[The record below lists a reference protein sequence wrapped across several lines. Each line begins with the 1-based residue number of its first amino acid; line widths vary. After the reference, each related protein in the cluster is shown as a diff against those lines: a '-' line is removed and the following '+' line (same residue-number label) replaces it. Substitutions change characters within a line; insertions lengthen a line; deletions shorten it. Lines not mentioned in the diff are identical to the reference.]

1 METLIYLAKVNAYW
15 LLFYACYWFL
25 LRKHTFF
32 QWNRI
37 FLLGSLL
44 IAFALPAVR
53 FAESITTIHV
63 PETIYQKATISVQVV
78 AGSNAHTGIHFG
90 MWIAGVYMLV
100 TLYFSYLF
108 FRGLYQVYRTV
119 KRSERIELDGCT
131 LVLLSS
137 HTSDRATSSFSFFQW
152 LFLSAHDY
160 RYNLDTVLQH
170 EFVHIRQRHTIDILL
185 IEGLKMV
192 FWFNPVLWLYK
203 RSIETV
209 HEYLADQPVATR
221 ENYASF
227 LLSYAM
233 HSPDIPLVNHFF
245 KSSLLKSR
253 IKMIYKKRSSPW
265 LLTRYLLVLPVI
277 AGSLFITAS
286 KAPLRSIAQLNTGT
300 EQNITVKGNVTDE
313 NNSPVADAIIIVA
326 GSTRGTTTDAN
337 GWFELKNVSE
347 TAQLAISHV
356 SYEAQMIS
364 LNKTSTELI
373 ITLKR
378 AVNKITGPVVV
389 GRPINA
395 ENAKTA
401 VSNPVP
407 ESADIKVV
415 EQHPE
420 FPGGREA
427 LMAYLLE
434 NLEYPATARKTN
446 VEAIALVSF
455 TVDKN
460 GDIRNAKS
468 LKTIGFGIDK
478 EALRVVNEMPRW
490 NPAVQNGKPVEME
503 YTLEINFKIEKDNQ
517 DKRQGFTNFNTN
529 GVSLLPNMDEIGA
542 LLHGKLNLS
551 ASGEVPEA
559 TYGRKWDLTQKTAP
573 NGYVDDQTGKYR
585 YMKYGGTYMNYRRPI
600 YGK

>member
-1 METLIYLAKVNAYW
+1 METLNYLAKVNAYW
-15 LLFYACYWFL
+15 LLFYACYWLL

-32 QWNRI
+32 QWNRV

-53 FAESITTIHV
+53 FAGPITTIHV
-63 PETIYQKATISVQVV
+63 PETVYQKATISVAVV
-78 AGSNAHTGIHFG
+78 AKHTPDTGIHFG
-90 MWIAGVYMLV
+90 WWVAAGYVLI
-100 TLYFSYLF
+100 TLYLSYLLL
-108 FRGLYQVYRTV
+108 RGLYQVHQAV
-119 KRSERIELDGCT
+119 KRSERIVLDECT

-137 HTSDRATSSFSFFQW
+137 DRSNTTSSFSFFKW

-160 RYNLDTVLQH
+160 HYNLDTVLQH
-170 EFVHIRQRHTIDILL
+170 ELVHIRQRHSIDILL
-185 IEGLKMV
+185 IEGLKTV

-221 ENYASF
+221 ESYASF

-233 HSPDIPLVNHFF
+233 HSPDIPLANHFF

-286 KAPLRSIAQLNTGT
+286 KAPLRSITQLNIGT
-300 EQNITVKGNVTDE
+300 EENITVKGNVTDE
-313 NNSPVADAIIIVA
+313 NNTPVADAIVIVA
-326 GSTRGTTTDAN
+326 GTTRGTTTDAN
-337 GWFELKNVSE
+337 GWFELKDVSE

-356 SYEAQMIS
+356 SYEAHMIA
-364 LNKTSTELI
+364 LNKTSTELM
-373 ITLKR
+373 ITLKK

-389 GRPINA
+389 GRLISA

-401 VSNPVP
+401 VSNPAP
-407 ESADIKVV
+407 ESTDMKVV
-415 EQHPE
+415 EQQPE
-420 FPGGREA
+420 FPGGKEA
-427 LMAYLLE
+427 LMGYLLE

-468 LKTIGFGIDK
+468 LKNIGFGIDR

-490 NPAVQNGKPVEME
+490 NPAVQNGKAVEME

-517 DKRQGFTNFNTN
+517 DKRQGFINFNTN
-529 GVSLLPNMDEIGA
+529 GMSTLPNMDEIGA
-542 LLHGKLNLS
+542 LLQGKLNLS
-551 ASGEVPEA
+551 ASGKIPDVA
-559 TYGRKWDLTQKTAP
+559 YGGAWNIIPRTTS
-573 NGYVDDQTGKYR
+573 NGYLDEKTGKYR
-585 YMKYGGTYMNYRRPI
+585 YFKYGGNYLNYRPLI
-600 YGK
+600 NGK